1 MTEQALQDR
10 QLVDAVIAGDHAAY
24 RTLVDREAGAVIGTC
39 NRIIGD
45 RGEAEDAA
53 QEAFLQ
59 AYRALATFRGEAPF
73 GAWLRRIAI
82 RIAVARACA
91 RPVAIQL
98 DAARLDWGAAAFAA
112 DNDPEAETIEAEWR
126 AGLIEAIGGLPESQ
140 RRVILLRFF
149 EDRTLQEIAA
159 LTGDPLGTVKSRL
172 HRGLLGLRHQIVL
185 RSPQ

>member
-1 MTEQALQDR
+1 VTGLQDR
-10 QLVDAVIAGDHAAY
+10 QLVDAVIAGDRDAY

-45 RGEAEDAA
+45 PGEAEDAA

-59 AYRALATFRGEAPF
+59 AYRALATYRGEAPF

-82 RIAVARACA
+82 RVAVARASA
-91 RPVAIQL
+91 KPDAIRL
-98 DAARLDWGAAAFAA
+98 DADPLDRRAAALAA
-112 DNDPEAETIEAEWR
+112 DDDPEAEAIDAEWR
-126 AGLIEAIGGLPESQ
+126 AGLVDAIGCLPEPQ

-149 EDRTLQEIAA
+149 EDRSLQEIAA
-159 LTGDPLGTVKSRL
+159 LTGHPLGTVKSRL
-172 HRGLLGLRHQIVL
+172 HRGLLGLREQIVL